1 MSSAPA
7 QTAPPPSIVVI
18 DDDPAMRLSCRK
30 ILDKSGYRVE
40 TFEDGA
46 GGLDGVER
54 LKPDLIIVDLKMPG
68 ISGFEVIS
76 RVLETDPAAV
86 LVVITGYATID
97 TAVEAMKAGAYDFLP
112 KPFSPD
118 ELRIIVQRG
127 LERRRLM
134 LEARRQELEREL
146 LRRRLVTFVSHQLQT
161 PLAAVHQYLNVLRQL
176 EDDSAGAARRR
187 EWYERCLIRVEEM
200 LALIRNWL
208 TLAAIEGQCLAQQ
221 RLPVDLNPIMVS
233 VLEECRP
240 LAEPDGITLEV
251 RPAPEP
257 CFCLGDPVCLRV
269 LVENLVSNAVK
280 YNRPGGRVEVA
291 VRPVNGEL
299 ELSVSDTGLGI
310 PKQYQPFLFDEFF
323 RVRQPGAAGKPGAGL
338 GLAIV
343 KRIVAELGGRIEVS
357 SEPGQGSTF
366 RVRLP
371 AAPSGASAVSSLRVA
386 PATDPPPSCAAPR
399 RETRHAG

>member
-1 MSSAPA
+1 MNHDAP
-7 QTAPPPSIVVI
+7 TARPCIVVI

-30 ILDKSGYRVE
+30 ILDKSGYRTE
-40 TFEDGA
+40 TFEDGVQ
-46 GGLDGVER
+46 GLEGVER
-54 LKPDLIIVDLKMPG
+54 LKPDLVIVDLKMPG
-68 ISGFEVIS
+68 ISGLEVIS
-76 RVLETDPAAV
+76 RVLEMDPAAV
-86 LVVITGYATID
+86 IVVITGYATID

-146 LRRRLVTFVSHQLQT
+146 LRRRFVTFVSHQLQT
-161 PLAAVHQYLNVLRQL
+161 PLAAVHQYLTVLREL
-176 EDDSAGAARRR
+176 EDHPEGAARRR
-187 EWYERCLIRVEEM
+187 EWYERCVRRVEEM

-221 RLPVDLNPIMVS
+221 RVPVDPAAIIGS
-233 VLEECRP
+233 VLEECRA
-240 LAEPDGITLEV
+240 LAEPEGIVLEV
-251 RPAPEP
+251 ETVPES
-257 CFCLGDPVCLRV
+257 CRCLADPVCLRV
-269 LVENLVSNAVK
+269 LLENLVSNAIK
-280 YNRPGGRVEVA
+280 YNRPGGRVRVGA
-291 VRPVNGEL
+291 RPANGEV
-299 ELSVSDTGLGI
+299 ELVVSDTGVGI

-323 RVRQPGAAGKPGAGL
+323 RVRQPEAASKPGAGL

-343 KRIVAELGGRIEVS
+343 KRIVTELGGRVEVA

-371 AAPSGASAVSSLRVA
+371 AAPEPVQEDHRAAC
-386 PATDPPPSCAAPR
+386 PAQTPHR
-399 RETRHAG
+399 G

>member
-1 MSSAPA
+1 MNDA
-7 QTAPPPSIVVI
+7 QQAAPPCIVVI

-30 ILDKSGYRVE
+30 ILDKSGYRTE
-40 TFEDGA
+40 TFEDGVQ
-46 GGLDGVER
+46 GLEGVER
-54 LKPDLIIVDLKMPG
+54 LKPDLVIVDLKMPG

-86 LVVITGYATID
+86 IVVITGYATID

-134 LEARRQELEREL
+134 LEARRQEVEREL
-146 LRRRLVTFVSHQLQT
+146 LRRRFVTFVSHQLQT

-176 EDDSAGAARRR
+176 EDDPQGAARRR
-187 EWYERCLIRVEEM
+187 EWYERCLKRVEEM

-208 TLAAIEGQCLAQQ
+208 TLSAIEGQCLAQQ
-221 RLPVDLNPIMVS
+221 RIPVDPAPIIAS
-233 VLEECRP
+233 VLEDCRA
-240 LAEPDGITLEV
+240 LAEPEGIALEAA
-251 RPAPEP
+251 APQG
-257 CFCLGDPVCLRV
+257 CLCLADPVCLRV
-269 LVENLVSNAVK
+269 LLENLVSNAVK

-291 VRPVNGEL
+291 VRPVNGEV
-299 ELSVSDTGLGI
+299 ELAVSDTGVGI

-323 RVRQPGAAGKPGAGL
+323 RVRQPGAPNKPGAGL

-343 KRIVAELGGRIEVS
+343 KRIVTELGGRIEVA

-371 AAPSGASAVSSLRVA
+371 AAPAGSVEEEPRAAC
-386 PATDPPPSCAAPR
+386 PAQDSCR
-399 RETRHAG
+399 G

>member
-1 MSSAPA
+1 MSSAPT
-7 QTAPPPSIVVI
+7 QTVPAPSIVVI

-46 GGLDGVER
+46 SGLEGVER
-54 LKPDLIIVDLKMPG
+54 LKPDLVIVDLKMPG
-68 ISGFEVIS
+68 ISGLEVIS
-76 RVLETDPAAV
+76 RVLEADPSAV
-86 LVVITGYATID
+86 IVVITGYATID

-146 LRRRLVTFVSHQLQT
+146 LRRRFVTFVSHQLQT

-176 EDDSAGAARRR
+176 EDDSEGAARRR
-187 EWYERCLIRVEEM
+187 EWYERCLKRVEEM

-208 TLAAIEGQCLAQQ
+208 TLSAIEGQCLAQQ
-221 RLPVDLNPIMVS
+221 RVPVDLNSIVAS
-233 VLEECRP
+233 VLEECRA
-240 LAEPDGITLEV
+240 LAEPEGIRLEA
-251 RPAPEP
+251 RPAPEG
-257 CFCLGDPVCLRV
+257 CLCLGDPVCLRV
-269 LVENLVSNAVK
+269 LVENLVSNAIK

-291 VRPVNGEL
+291 VQPVEGEL

-371 AAPSGASAVSSLRVA
+371 AAPSGVPGVASECAEDRSDPSLWPV
-386 PATDPPPSCAAPR
+386 PS
-399 RETRHAG
+399 REAESRSR

>member
-1 MSSAPA
+1 MSHVAQAPS
-7 QTAPPPSIVVI
+7 PCIVVI

-30 ILDKSGYRVE
+30 ILDKSGYRTE
-40 TFEDGA
+40 TFEDGVQ
-46 GGLDGVER
+46 GLDGVAR
-54 LKPDLIIVDLKMPG
+54 LKPDLVIVDLKMPG

-86 LVVITGYATID
+86 IVVITGYATID

-146 LRRRLVTFVSHQLQT
+146 LRRRFVTFVSHQLQT

-176 EDDSAGAARRR
+176 EDDPQGAARRR
-187 EWYERCLIRVEEM
+187 EWYERCIKRVEEM

-208 TLAAIEGQCLAQQ
+208 TLSAIEGQCLTQQ
-221 RLPVDLNPIMVS
+221 RISVDPAPIVAS
-233 VLEECRP
+233 VLDECRA
-240 LAEPDGITLEV
+240 LAEPEGVVLEAE
-251 RPAPEP
+251 PAPEG
-257 CFCLGDPVCLRV
+257 CFCLADPICLRV
-269 LVENLVSNAVK
+269 LLENLVSNGIK
-280 YNRPGGRVEVA
+280 YNRPGGRVVVA
-291 VRPVNGEL
+291 VRPLDGEV
-299 ELSVSDTGLGI
+299 ELAVSDTGIGI

-323 RVRQPGAAGKPGAGL
+323 RVRQPEAAGKPGAGL

-343 KRIVAELGGRIEVS
+343 KRIVTELGGRIEVE

-371 AAPSGASAVSSLRVA
+371 AASAHPVQEEPRAVC
-386 PATDPPPSCAAPR
+386 PAQDPCR
-399 RETRHAG
+399 G